1 MEYQAVVIGAGP
13 AGLATSRELGRR
25 GIDHVVL
32 ERGEALGHTWA
43 HLYESLVLHT
53 GKHLSS
59 LPGLSFPR
67 TTRMF
72 PSRHDFLHYLH
83 EYARRFD
90 LPVRTHADV
99 QDIERADGRWSV
111 RTKDGRELTAWVI
124 VMATGIVSNPFMA
137 PIPQRTRFGG
147 RILHS
152 VEYRRPDGHGG
163 RRVLVIGAG
172 NSAGEIAAEL
182 AASGA
187 QVTVA
192 VRSGARVVPRDL
204 FGVPIQYLAVAISR
218 FPRLVQ
224 QSIAA
229 GMARTAELARGPAV
243 LPPPSKTRCSDVPLI
258 GFHLVDAIRAGTIRV
273 RPGVREFTPAGVR
286 FDDGT
291 DESFDDVIMAT
302 GYRAAVATLAS
313 LIRTDACGF
322 ALRTGRVTSADQP
335 NLYFV
340 GHNYDTRGGLCNI
353 AQDARLVGKLIR
365 RADSKEDLS
374 TRETRETRDQEHFFR
389 RRS

>member
-1 MEYQAVVIGAGP
+1 MHHHAVVIGAGP

-25 GIDHVVL
+25 GIDHIVL
-32 ERGEALGHTWA
+32 ERGDALGHTWA
-43 HLYESLVLHT
+43 HLYDSLVLHT

-59 LPGLSFPR
+59 LPGLSFAR
-67 TTRMF
+67 TTRLF
-72 PSRHDFLHYLH
+72 PSRQDFLHYLH
-83 EYARRFD
+83 EYALRFD
-90 LPVRTHADV
+90 VPVRTHADV
-99 QDIERADGRWSV
+99 ETIARVDGRWRV
-111 RTKDGRELTAWVI
+111 RTKGQGELTGSVV
-124 VMATGIVSNPFMA
+124 VMATGIVSNPFIA
-137 PIPQRTRFGG
+137 PIPGRTGFAG
-147 RILHS
+147 RVLHS
-152 VEYRRPDGHGG
+152 VEYGRPDPHRG

-182 AASGA
+182 AAAAA

-192 VRSGARVVPRDL
+192 VRSGAGVVPRDL
-204 FGVPIQYLAVAISR
+204 LGIPIQYLSVVIGR
-218 FPRLVQ
+218 FPRHVQ

-229 GMARTAELARGPAV
+229 AMARASELARGPAV

-273 RPGVREFTPAGVR
+273 RPGVRQFTPAGVR

-302 GYRAAVATLAS
+302 GYRAAVGTLGS

-322 ALRTGRVTSADQP
+322 ALRTGRVASADQP

-340 GHNYDTRGGLCNI
+340 GHNYDTRGGLRNI
-353 AQDARLVGKLIR
+353 AQDARLVP
-365 RADSKEDLS
+365 LS
-374 TRETRETRDQEHFFR
+374 SR
-389 RRS
+389 